1 MKPSPGQPSPATET
15 PRRRF
20 SNIQIFSSLK
30 HRDFRLLLGGTF
42 FVSAGQ
48 WIQQITL
55 GWLSYNLTGSPF
67 LVGAIMGVRSI
78 PFLLSG
84 PVAGVLG
91 DRFDRK
97 MILLS
102 TQVVT
107 GILALALAIILA
119 TGQVQVWHLFAFSF
133 LSGAAWSF
141 MQPVR
146 MVLVSNVVP
155 REDMMNA
162 IALNSAIFNFN
173 RALGPAIGGLFIAY
187 FGPALNFF
195 LQSAMSLGVLAFII
209 PLRVRREEHS
219 SVKEASLF
227 SNFVEGIRYIAGNR
241 TILALLVVALV
252 PSLFVMPFNHALLP
266 VFAEEVLDAGPGG
279 LGLLLSAA
287 GVGGFLGT
295 IVVAS
300 LGNYQR
306 KGLLILGGSIVGGMA
321 MMVFSQ
327 MTQLPLGMLFLGV
340 VFAGEML
347 FRVTNNTLI
356 QTITPD
362 QYRSRV
368 MSLFMMDHGLV
379 PLGSLLA
386 GTLAEFYGSPMAI
399 LFAGTVSVVL
409 VWAIAIKFPILRKA

>member
-1 MKPSPGQPSPATET
+1 MKPSPGQPSPATEAP
-15 PRRRF
+15 PRRARG
-20 SNIQIFSSLK
+20 IQTFSSLK

-48 WIQQITL
+48 WVQQITL
-55 GWLSYNLTGSPF
+55 GWLSYNITGSPF
-67 LVGAIMGVRSI
+67 LVGAIMGSRSI

-84 PVAGVLG
+84 PIAGVLG

-97 MILLS
+97 MILLT
-102 TQVVT
+102 TQMAA
-107 GILALALAIILA
+107 GLLALALAIILA
-119 TGQVQVWHLFAFSF
+119 TGQEQVWHLFAFSF

-155 REDMMNA
+155 RDNLMNA
-162 IALNSAIFNFN
+162 IALNAAIFNFN

-195 LQSAMSLGVLAFII
+195 LQSAMTLGVLAFVI
-209 PLRVRREEHS
+209 PLRVRREERS
-219 SVKEASLF
+219 SVKEASLI

-266 VFAEEVLDAGPGG
+266 VFAEEVLDAGPSG

-306 KGLLILGGSIVGGMA
+306 KGLLILGGSIAGGIS

-327 MTQLPLGMLFLGV
+327 MTWLPLGMLLLAGV
-340 VFAGEML
+340 FGGEMV
-347 FRVTNNTLI
+347 FRATNNTLI
-356 QTITPD
+356 QSITPD

-368 MSLFMMDHGLV
+368 MSLFMMDHGFV

-386 GTLAEFYGSPMAI
+386 GTLAEFYGSPVAI